1 MKTIFFIPVIAAIAI
16 VVVSCKSKA
25 QKDAADYMN
34 KIEKTVKENS
44 PADNQQKTNTAP
56 FVIPEGMDDIVGEW
70 KLASIIIDKNA
81 NDKIEDEERADPFT
95 QSNDYMKLNRDGTA
109 VFSQVKMKGH
119 YQIKPNSDGTR
130 KYLNLFDKT
139 ASKYSKGEIVSVT
152 KNELIL
158 LSKFSGSSF
167 YIWKRI

>member
-1 MKTIFFIPVIAAIAI
+1 MKIIFFITGIAAILITA
-16 VVVSCKSKA
+16 VCCKSKA
-25 QKDAADYMN
+25 QKDAEDYMN

-44 PADNQQKTNTAP
+44 PADDQQKASTVP
-56 FVIPEGMDDIVGEW
+56 FVMPEGMENIVGEW

-81 NDKIEDEERADPFT
+81 NDKIEDEEKADPFT
-95 QSNDYMKLNRDGTA
+95 QSNDYMKLNSDGTA

-119 YQIKPNSDGTR
+119 YQIKPNSDGAR

-139 ASKYSKGEIVSVT
+139 EEKYSKGEIVSVT
-152 KNELIL
+152 KDELIL
-158 LSKFSGSSF
+158 LTKFSGSSF